1 MKWLQLNEL
10 PVKFL
15 FVSIK
20 SKTNSIGS
28 MKRYK

>member
-20 SKTNSIGS
+20 SKTKFYRVNEEV
-28 MKRYK
+28 